1 VLSRI
6 GYVFRETGASLRRNL
21 TLTVATLLTVLVAL
35 SLVGLSILI
44 QRGMSNQLARWEGGV
59 EISIFMNPDAS
70 ADQIDKV
77 KRDLEENQF
86 VRSVTYVDK
95 AKAREEVRLLFPRT
109 PEIFDVLTD
118 ADLPT
123 SFRVVPTAT
132 DQTLVSTLAAR
143 FQRAPGVMSV
153 QSANEVI
160 DFLRNVS
167 GYLNWALALAVVLGL
182 GAVLL
187 IWNTIRTAMFARRR
201 EIEVMKLVGATNWF
215 IRWPFMLEGMILGL
229 AGALAASGALWGFDR
244 LWKSRVIDAAA
255 RTDLFLDQLQ
265 ATSSQFTAT
274 VVILLAVG
282 TLAGAVASAIAAT
295 RFLDV

>member
-1 VLSRI
+1 MLSRI
-6 GYVFRETGASLRRNL
+6 GYVLRETGASLRRNL
-21 TLTVATLLTVLVAL
+21 TLTLATLLTVLVAL

-59 EISIFMNPDAS
+59 EISIFMNPTAS

-77 KRDLEENQF
+77 RRDLEENQF
-86 VRSVTYVDK
+86 VRRSTYVDK
-95 AKAREEVRLLFPRT
+95 AKAAEEVRQLFPRT
-109 PEIFDVLTD
+109 PEILEAVTE

-123 SFRVVPTAT
+123 SFRVVPTST
-132 DQTLVSTLAAR
+132 DQTLVSTLVAR
-143 FQRAPGVMSV
+143 FQRAPGVMAV
-153 QSANEVI
+153 YSANEVI

-167 GYLNWALALAVVLGL
+167 SYLNWALALAVVLGL

-215 IRWPFMLEGMILGL
+215 IRWPFMLEGMILGFLGASL
-229 AGALAASGALWGFDR
+229 ASAAMWGFNQ
-244 LWKSRVIDAAA
+244 LWKSRVIDEAA
-255 RTDLFLDQLQ
+255 RTNLFLDQLQ
-265 ATSSQFTAT
+265 ATPAQVNAT
-274 VVILLAVG
+274 VIILLVVG
-282 TLAGAVASAIAAT
+282 TVAGAVASAIAAT